1 MKVFVYEHLTAQGI
15 GRDPCSSEHGM
26 FREGRAMRDAILA
39 DLRAIPGVA
48 ATCFPDESA
57 PVGSELIAGAAAEAD
72 WSLVIAPELHDTLA
86 AYTRLI
92 KANGGRLLGPT
103 PRAVELTSDKLA
115 LAEHWRSKGVRTPAT
130 TDRAPTPCEM
140 FPLVWKPRD
149 GAGSTATYL
158 LHSRFDAAS
167 ARANLVEQQY
177 TGPMILQEY
186 VPGRAASVAFL
197 CGPAGNVPLL
207 PTFQVL
213 SEDGRF

>member
-1 MKVFVYEHLTAQGI
+1 
-15 GRDPCSSEHGM
+15 
-26 FREGRAMRDAILA
+26 
-39 DLRAIPGVA
+39 
-48 ATCFPDESA
+48 
-57 PVGSELIAGAAAEAD
+57 
-72 WSLVIAPELHDTLA
+72 
-86 AYTRLI
+86 
-92 KANGGRLLGPT
+92 
-103 PRAVELTSDKLA
+103 
-115 LAEHWRSKGVRTPAT
+115 
-130 TDRAPTPCEM
+130 M

-213 SEDGRF
+213 SEDGRFQYLGGELPIPSELSERATTLGQQAVDAVPGLLGYVGVDLILGEAADGSLDFAVEINPRPTTSYVGLRALAVFNIAEAMLKIAEGDPSPTICWKPGHVRLYPDGLVKQI